1 MKYLIST
8 LLLIATL
15 GLNGQAKTVESEVQ
29 STDKINWMTWD
40 EAMAAN
46 KITPKKIFI
55 DIYTDWCGWCKKMDS
70 TTFKD
75 PNVVEEMNNSFYAIK
90 FDAEMKKDIT
100 FNDAVFSFVNTG
112 RRGAHQL
119 AFALVDGRM
128 SYPSFV
134 LLDENFHR
142 VMLAPGYQ
150 TPDKLIPQLKY
161 TSTNAYKTKNF
172 EAFKT
177 SGEE

>member
-1 MKYLIST
+1 MVV
-8 LLLIATL
+8 ATL
-15 GLNGQAKTVESEVQ
+15 GLNAQAKILESGTQATE
-29 STDKINWMTWD
+29 KINWMSWD
-40 EAMAAN
+40 EAIAAN
-46 KITPKKIFI
+46 KIKPKKIFV
-55 DIYTDWCGWCKKMDS
+55 DIYTDWCGYCKKMDA

-75 PNVVEEMNNSFYAIK
+75 PSVVEEMNNSFYAVK
-90 FDAEMKKDIT
+90 FDAEMKEDIT

-134 LLDENFHR
+134 LLDESFQR
-142 VMLAPGYQ
+142 VMLTPGYQ
-150 TPDKLIPQLKY
+150 TPDRLIPQLKY

-172 EAFKT
+172 GDFQS
-177 SGEE
+177 SGE